1 MGTQEHT
8 SQPYKTYADRIERE
22 YHGEAHD
29 WLVHMLR
36 NGYHKGYRGG
46 GCTVY
51 VVDHEDEQVNKEK
64 FDISR
69 DAGVEAEFIDILGRP
84 LSERGIRFV
93 VVAYGDLYDL
103 NFSYVDHIALT
114 LDLEPSFLF
123 AHFERTRTQRE
134 PAFRRR
140 APALRLSDARHL
152 EFVYPI
158 NQGGIYSDMAVSQS
172 VPTAN
177 QNRTRESRKH
187 VQCIRKASD
196 L

>member
-8 SQPYKTYADRIERE
+8 PQPYKTYADKIERE
-22 YHGEAHD
+22 YHGETHD

-36 NGYHKGYRGG
+36 NGYNKGHWGG

-51 VVDHEDEQVNKEK
+51 VVDHEDEQVNKGK
-64 FDISR
+64 FDLSR
-69 DAGVEAEFIDILGRP
+69 SSRVEAEFIDILGRP

-123 AHFERTRTQRE
+123 AHFERARAQDE
-134 PAFRRR
+134 LAFRQR

-152 EFVYPI
+152 EFIYPV
-158 NQGGIYSDMAVSQS
+158 NQCCLYSNMAVSQS

-177 QNRTRESRKH
+177 QNRTRESRKL
-187 VQCIRKASD
+187 VQYI
-196 L
+196 